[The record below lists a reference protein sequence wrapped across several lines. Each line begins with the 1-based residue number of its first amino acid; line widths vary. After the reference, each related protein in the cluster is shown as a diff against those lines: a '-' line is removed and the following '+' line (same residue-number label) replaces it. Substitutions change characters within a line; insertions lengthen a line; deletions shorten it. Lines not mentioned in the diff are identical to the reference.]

1 MKLINH
7 ISNNQRYIIFLLLVF
22 VASILFCFMYMN
34 KFSYMVDEN
43 NNLIFKNIPFG
54 NGPLVFNLIEN
65 GIYSS
70 KFINN
75 IDFVLQKFPV
85 LPLLLFVISKLTS
98 NIFLVVIFKNFIT
111 FSIIF
116 WIIFFYLK
124 SLNFHINYAI
134 LYLTIFLIPYNLFV
148 ALNFEFADNITTILL
163 PCLFMVLISNLQNK
177 YSVSAIIISL
187 LYLTKTSM
195 FFLCVGIP
203 VIVLLF
209 ENKKNFKFK
218 KNIILLGPLVAIIIW
233 AIFSYVKTDRI
244 AIGTNSL
251 TVNSF
256 GLTLASD
263 PRFFEYYPLK
273 SIDLLQSKFEIPKN
287 LKSEWEVY
295 DYFKFKNDE
304 YLSNEE
310 NLYKYIMTFPKK
322 IFIILFNIYRD
333 SAFPD
338 EKGNFDNSIRYSMIF
353 NKLIINI
360 SIIMSLYFIY
370 SSIKKRKIN
379 NDDVIFLS
387 MLGLSLL
394 PLIAGWATSKHL
406 VPISVLSYFYLI
418 HKYLYFLKK

>member
-22 VASILFCFMYMN
+22 VASILFCFIYMN

-218 KNIILLGPLVAIIIW
+218 K
-233 AIFSYVKTDRI
+233 
-244 AIGTNSL
+244 
-251 TVNSF
+251 
-256 GLTLASD
+256 
-263 PRFFEYYPLK
+263 
-273 SIDLLQSKFEIPKN
+273 
-287 LKSEWEVY
+287 
-295 DYFKFKNDE
+295 
-304 YLSNEE
+304 
-310 NLYKYIMTFPKK
+310 
-322 IFIILFNIYRD
+322 ILFY
-333 SAFPD
+333 
-338 EKGNFDNSIRYSMIF
+338 
-353 NKLIINI
+353 
-360 SIIMSLYFIY
+360 
-370 SSIKKRKIN
+370 
-379 NDDVIFLS
+379 
-387 MLGLSLL
+387 
-394 PLIAGWATSKHL
+394 
-406 VPISVLSYFYLI
+406 
-418 HKYLYFLKK
+418 

>member
-1 MKLINH
+1 MKLINQ
-7 ISNNQRYIIFLLLVF
+7 ISNNQRYFIFLILVCI
-22 VASILFCFMYMN
+22 VTIIFCFMYVT

-54 NGPLVFNLIEN
+54 NGPLVYNLIEN

-70 KFINN
+70 KFVNN
-75 IDFVLQKFPV
+75 IEFVLQKLPV
-85 LPLLLFVISKLTS
+85 LPLLLFGISKLSS
-98 NIFLVVIFKNFIT
+98 NFYFVVIIKNLIT
-111 FSIIF
+111 FSFIY
-116 WIIFFYLK
+116 WILYFYLR

-134 LYLTIFLIPYNLFV
+134 LYLAVFLVPYNLFV
-148 ALNFEFADNITTILL
+148 SLNFEFADNITSILL
-163 PCLFMVLISNLQNK
+163 PSLFLVLISNMKNK
-177 YSVSAIIISL
+177 YTVSAMIIFI

-195 FFLCVGIP
+195 FFLCLGIP
-203 VIVLLF
+203 VVIF
-209 ENKKNFKFK
+209 FIENNQNFKTK
-218 KNIILLGPLVAIIIW
+218 KKIIFLGPLFAIILW
-233 AIFSYVKTDRI
+233 GTFSFIKTDRF
-244 AIGTNSL
+244 AMGTHSL

-263 PRFFEYYPLK
+263 PRFFEYYPSK
-273 SIDLLQSKFEIPKN
+273 SIDLLQAKFEIPKN

-295 DYFKFKNDE
+295 DYFKLKNDE

-338 EKGNFDNSIRYSMIF
+338 EKGNFDNNIRYSMIF
-353 NKLIINI
+353 NKLFINI
-360 SIIMSLYFIY
+360 SIIMSLYFI
-370 SSIKKRKIN
+370 SLSIKKRKIS
-379 NDDVIFLS
+379 NDDFVFLS

-406 VPISVLSYFYLI
+406 VPISILSYFYLV